1 MPVSLASLPRHV
13 RRASERGMREGIRK
27 ETDRVTH
34 PKIAE
39 KVGFA
44 TGFTILLVGYG
55 MQRRKRRLHRI
66 EHKLDRIDDQLDDG

>member
-1 MPVSLASLPRHV
+1 LCTPRG
-13 RRASERGMREGIRK
+13 RL
-27 ETDRVTH
+27 TH

-55 MQRRKRRLHRI
+55 MQRRKQRLERI
-66 EHKLDRIDDQLDDG
+66 ERKIDRVDDQLDDD